1 MLTTTDFLELAKWS
15 AVLTIASAVVTALG
29 FIFKWEIRFRLVGST
44 GFMGVL
50 TAGLFSLSLV
60 PLTHTAVPGSVH
72 YKLVYDT
79 GAAQTVI
86 SVPPTISNSQL
97 DATLR
102 QAASDLYSY
111 GRLGRA
117 KDNLLTIRVRTVIHP
132 SPGVSKPL
140 YLGQVT
146 RSLAVRNDRQLDIQI
161 FPENLAQLPKS
172 TA

>member
-1 MLTTTDFLELAKWS
+1 MLTTNDFLELAKWS

-29 FIFKWEIRFRLVGST
+29 FIFKWDIRFRLVGST

-60 PLTHTAVPGSVH
+60 PLTHTAVAGSVR
-72 YKLVYDT
+72 YRLVYDT
-79 GAAQTVI
+79 GGAQTVI
-86 SVPPTISNSQL
+86 SVPPTISNAQL
-97 DATLR
+97 DATMR

-117 KDNLLTIRVRTVIHP
+117 KDNLLTIRIRTVIHP
-132 SPGVSKPL
+132 APGVSKPL

-146 RSLAVRNDRQLDIQI
+146 RSLAVRDDEQLDIQV